1 MVATLSNNAIDSRK
15 IETLN
20 AQALRRTVAMRDI
33 EIIDEKTIFYNGTQ
47 IGITKGAFKSLMKMI
62 GMSQTFIKKF
72 EKLFNEKAKAQF
84 INTVKNAMA
93 TNRGNLPDITMV
105 LNPVSKT
112 IVAFTKQANELISNT
127 NFVEQAER
135 ILNGGNFD
143 VTNWTTD
150 PVTGIVTINA
160 LQPKAEFAVKGDE
173 KDVFSAGIT
182 LKNSPIT
189 GFQVSPFT
197 KRLWCSNGLTTTLAE
212 DKYNMT
218 NLSND
223 SLTKFNEY
231 MTHLTRRNFMPA
243 EFDTLVN
250 KARNTHASLQELKF
264 AKSTIDRLGGGER
277 ADQWV
282 PLNEN
287 LLEYSRAGVNTDEFN
302 MAQFKNA
309 ESDQSIWSVVNSMT
323 HFASHG
329 EELVDGVQPHQST
342 ELMVQAGNLLGKG
355 TSGKWDLGNQVQ
367 SPFGGKLNSHQH
379 GEILN

>member
-1 MVATLSNNAIDSRK
+1 MVTLSNNAILSRK
-15 IETLN
+15 QETLN
-20 AQALRRTVAMRDI
+20 AQALRRTVAVREI
-33 EIIDEKTIFYNGTQ
+33 EIIDESTISYNGKS
-47 IGITKGAFKSLMKMI
+47 IKITSGAFKSLMKMI

-84 INTVKNAMA
+84 INTVKNAMS
-93 TNRGNLPDITMV
+93 TNRGNLPDVTMV
-105 LNPVSKT
+105 LNPASRT
-112 IVAFTKQANELISNT
+112 IVAFTKQANELISNS
-127 NFVEQAER
+127 NFVEQADR
-135 ILNGGNFD
+135 ILNGGSFD

-223 SLTKFNEY
+223 SLTKFNDY
-231 MTHLTRRNFMPA
+231 MTQLTRRNFMPA

-264 AKSTIDRLGGGER
+264 AKNTIDRLGAGDR
-277 ADQWV
+277 AGQWV
-282 PLNEN
+282 PLDEN
-287 LLEYSRAGVNTDEFN
+287 LLEYSRAGIKTDEFN
-302 MAQFKNA
+302 TQEWKNA
-309 ESDQSIWSVVNSMT
+309 ESDQSVWSLVNSMT

-329 EELVDGVQPHQST
+329 ENLVDGVQPHQST

-355 TSGKWDLGNQVQ
+355 TNGKWDLGNTVT

>member
-1 MVATLSNNAIDSRK
+1 
-15 IETLN
+15 
-20 AQALRRTVAMRDI
+20 
-33 EIIDEKTIFYNGTQ
+33 
-47 IGITKGAFKSLMKMI
+47 
-62 GMSQTFIKKF
+62 
-72 EKLFNEKAKAQF
+72 
-84 INTVKNAMA
+84 
-93 TNRGNLPDITMV
+93 
-105 LNPVSKT
+105 
-112 IVAFTKQANELISNT
+112 
-127 NFVEQAER
+127 
-135 ILNGGNFD
+135 
-143 VTNWTTD
+143 
-150 PVTGIVTINA
+150 
-160 LQPKAEFAVKGDE
+160 
-173 KDVFSAGIT
+173 
-182 LKNSPIT
+182 
-189 GFQVSPFT
+189 
-197 KRLWCSNGLTTTLAE
+197 
-212 DKYNMT
+212 
-218 NLSND
+218 
-223 SLTKFNEY
+223 

-264 AKSTIDRLGGGER
+264 AKNTIERLGGGER

-287 LLEYSRAGVNTDEFN
+287 LLEYSRAGINTDEFN

-367 SPFGGKLNSHQH
+367 SPFSGKLNSHQH